1 MDLELRG
8 ASALVTG
15 GGRGMGLAI
24 ALALAESGVDVA
36 ICGRTA
42 ERLDAAKQE
51 IEQFGVKAVT
61 LQRDLTEPGACA
73 DVVDAAADQ
82 LGRLDILVNDVAND
96 VGDVD
101 MTASALLSR
110 LTGKTMIAAECSL
123 AAVRHI
129 AEAGQGSIVMV
140 GGTSARQAL
149 TARETGAKGSTMA
162 AGFSNSALASMITG
176 QSIAVDGGALRAVNY

>member
-1 MDLELRG
+1 M
-8 ASALVTG
+8 
-15 GGRGMGLAI
+15 
-24 ALALAESGVDVA
+24 
-36 ICGRTA
+36 
-42 ERLDAAKQE
+42 
-51 IEQFGVKAVT
+51 
-61 LQRDLTEPGACA
+61 
-73 DVVDAAADQ
+73 
-82 LGRLDILVNDVAND
+82 
-96 VGDVD
+96 
-101 MTASALLSR
+101 
-110 LTGKTMIAAECSL
+110 